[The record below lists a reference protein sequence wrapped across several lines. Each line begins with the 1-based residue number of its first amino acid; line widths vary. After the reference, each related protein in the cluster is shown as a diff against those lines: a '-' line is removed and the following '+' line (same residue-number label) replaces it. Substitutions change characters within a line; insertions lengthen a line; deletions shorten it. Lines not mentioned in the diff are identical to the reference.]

1 MLVHTVI
8 LEDFA
13 LKARLGY
20 VVMFCLE
27 INKYTGQVSCELIT
41 KMTQR

>member
-1 MLVHTVI
+1 MHTVI

-20 VVMFCLE
+20 VVTFCLE
-27 INKYTGQVSCELIT
+27 INKYTGLVSCDPIT
-41 KMTQR
+41 KTAQR